1 MPKNMI
7 QINGIVMMESEDHMK
22 INQRLEVT
30 LELTEDEFVRLWA
43 HVGASYFK
51 EIQELLVE
59 QGRSDLVNQ
68 DLEIYEKLTE
78 FGVEKGFLKEV

>member
-1 MPKNMI
+1 MI